1 MRLTDY
7 KNIIFDLG
15 GVILNLDYQLTISA
29 FEKLGSGDFEAK
41 YSQLQQVDLF
51 DEYERGEMSSS
62 SFRKGIREVFGLS
75 LSDEEID
82 TAWNAMLLDL
92 PIERLQLL
100 SDLRKTKN
108 LVLLSN
114 TNAIHINSFSDYLKE
129 HHDTEDL
136 SGYFDKLYY
145 SFEMGMRKPELRI
158 FQFVLDEQNYNP
170 KETLF
175 IDDSSQHI
183 EAAQTLGVNT
193 YLLRANKGET
203 ILDLF

>member
-29 FEKLGSGDFEAK
+29 FEKLGSGDVEVK
-41 YSQLQQVDLF
+41 YSQLQQVNLF

-62 SFRKGIREVFGLS
+62 SFRQGIRESFGLS
-75 LSDEEID
+75 LPDEEID
-82 TAWNAMLLDL
+82 KAWNAMLLDL

-114 TNAIHINSFSDYLKE
+114 TNAIHINSFSGYLKE
-129 HHDTEDL
+129 HHATEDL

-145 SFEMGMRKPELRI
+145 SFEMGMRKPEPRI

-170 KETLF
+170 RETLF
-175 IDDSSQHI
+175 IDDSPQHI

-193 YLLRANKGET
+193 YHIRADKGET